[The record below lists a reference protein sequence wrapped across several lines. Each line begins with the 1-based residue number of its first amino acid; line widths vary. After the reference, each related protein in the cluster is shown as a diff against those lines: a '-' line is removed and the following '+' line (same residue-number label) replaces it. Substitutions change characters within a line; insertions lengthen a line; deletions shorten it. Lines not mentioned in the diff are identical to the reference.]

1 MIDKNNLTEFEQTL
15 LSDMNRRA
23 MLIVKTEEFL
33 QKQKISFNK
42 EILYNLPDDTLKDLC
57 ENWNPENQKNR
68 RNNVMSET
76 LRPSN
81 HTINGSSTKD
91 KVSQLTFKDQSDI
104 MRRILNDVA
113 ADYQFDKSS
122 PDYLGFLNCSLID
135 DGWPEIERYVVAVF
149 LTRERSILDTML
161 KERGLD
167 IEAGADLEEIIFI
180 ERK

>member
-1 MIDKNNLTEFEQTL
+1 MDKNNFTEFEKTL
-15 LSDMNRRA
+15 LEDMNRRA

-33 QKQKISFNK
+33 RENKISFNK
-42 EILYNLPDDTLKDLC
+42 DLLYELPDDTLRDLC

-68 RNNVMSET
+68 RKTAMSET
-76 LRPSN
+76 LRPGN
-81 HTINGSSTKD
+81 HTINGSLAKD

-113 ADYQFDKSS
+113 ADYQFDKNS
-122 PDYLGFLNCSLID
+122 PDYLGFLNCSPID
-135 DGWPEIERYVVAVF
+135 DGWPEIERYVLAVF
-149 LTRERSILDTML
+149 LTRERSILDSML

-180 ERK
+180 ER